1 MLDYWSALVK
11 IFSFQYLQNIFR
23 TNLVASLDSAADIET
38 ENIVDCGVSCS
49 SLQVVLSLV
58 QLLHYCTLISRD
70 VIIVMKYFHGLQSC
84 SGLQYS
90 SETKTCKK
98 MKKVGHWSHWSR
110 PRPNELVGS

>member
-1 MLDYWSALVK
+1 MLALTVGHHDV
-11 IFSFQYLQNIFR
+11 FR

-58 QLLHYCTLISRD
+58 QLLHYCALIGRD

-90 SETKTCKK
+90 SQTKTCKK
-98 MKKVGHWSHWSR
+98 MKKVGHFHWLIMMLPTHSS
-110 PRPNELVGS
+110 LM